1 MAKTDIKDL
10 GVFGSNRGL
19 DKIKSHYES
28 VSNKLD
34 VLESK
39 LDEKEE
45 QTKEIEIKTN
55 VIEKQT
61 TIKTNP
67 KGAGAPIQ
75 KHDRVYATK
84 APLKLSTLLNATSR
98 NLVEKYETELTRDEL
113 LRKAL
118 DEYIKQNLSLEDK
131 QELYHAVLKDLELF
145 REKNKTIPE
154 IDKAGNIIRDV
165 DDIEKETATTLK
177 TRWGIK

>member
-34 VLESK
+34 ILESN

-45 QTKEIEIKTN
+45 KPKVVEMETAPP
-55 VIEKQT
+55 VKQPT
-61 TIKTNP
+61 VKTNP

-131 QELYHAVLKDLELF
+131 QELYHAVLKDLDLF
-145 REKNKTIPE
+145 REQNETIPE
-154 IDKAGNIIRDV
+154 TDKAGNIIRTV
-165 DDIEKETATTLK
+165 EDIEKETATNLK
-177 TRWGIK
+177 FRWGIK